1 WIITSRSVIYLLE
14 QLRNLG
20 FKYLNLRNLNQD
32 LKIFF
37 VRHGNIVNSKEIP
50 FEESDLFKN
59 VEVRTLKRINF
70 DELGVKD
77 CFVFSCVSGYFVK
90 NL

>member
-1 WIITSRSVIYLLE
+1 MQNSKNLENFRS
-14 QLRNLG
+14 
-20 FKYLNLRNLNQD
+20 FLNS
-32 LKIFF
+32 
-37 VRHGNIVNSKEIP
+37 NSKEIP

>member
-1 WIITSRSVIYLLE
+1 VEQLLPEITDWKLIYLKIEKDVTAQYQFTKGWIITSRSVIYLLE

-37 VRHGNIVNSKEIP
+37 VRHGNIVYQIPIPSTINS
-50 FEESDLFKN
+50 L
-59 VEVRTLKRINF
+59 L
-70 DELGVKD
+70 L
-77 CFVFSCVSGYFVK
+77 
-90 NL
+90 